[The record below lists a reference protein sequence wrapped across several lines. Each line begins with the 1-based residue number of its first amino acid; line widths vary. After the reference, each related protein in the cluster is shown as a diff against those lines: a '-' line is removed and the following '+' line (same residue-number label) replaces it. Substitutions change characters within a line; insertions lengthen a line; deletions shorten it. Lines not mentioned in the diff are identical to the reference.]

1 MSEEKKYE
9 GMCVSIK
16 DGKMDEG
23 DDFCYKGSEYRMIIL
38 EGTEK
43 EGGDWYYVE
52 DELDIDN
59 PFSSYEKLSLH
70 GMDQEFFLEYFKK
83 STIFVTH

>member
-9 GMCVSIK
+9 GICIAIK
-16 DGKMDEG
+16 DGTMDDG
-23 DDFCYKGSEYRMIIL
+23 DDFCYKGQEYRMIIE
-38 EGTEK
+38 EGTEE

-59 PFSSYEKLSLH
+59 PFSSYEKLDIH
-70 GMDQEFFLEYFKK
+70 GMDEEFFLEYFQKK
-83 STIFVTH
+83 